1 MKQLDGEWWAT
12 VIHEFRTH
20 VREESEFLAAYEGLV
35 ADSEDESVRFLLEL
49 IIGDERRHHDLFSSL
64 ADASV
69 AADAVPAGPSRSGSS
84 LSGPSL
90 SAEQAR
96 RLLEPT
102 ARFLQAERDESRKLA
117 ALRAQLK
124 PVRTDTLWPLLVE
137 LMEIDTAKHVRILS
151 YLHDRLEA
159 ATR

>member
-1 MKQLDGEWWAT
+1 MRQLDGEWWAT
-12 VIHEFRTH
+12 VIHEFRAH
-20 VREESEFLAAYEGLV
+20 VREESEFLTAYEGLV

-69 AADAVPAGPSRSGSS
+69 ATDALPAAPS
-84 LSGPSL
+84 LSG
-90 SAEQAR
+90 EQAR